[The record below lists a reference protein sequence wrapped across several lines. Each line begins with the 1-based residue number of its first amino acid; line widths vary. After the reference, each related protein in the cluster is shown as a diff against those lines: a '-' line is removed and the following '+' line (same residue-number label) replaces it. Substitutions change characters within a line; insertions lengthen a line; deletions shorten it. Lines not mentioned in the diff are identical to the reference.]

1 MKKIYMKPETI
12 SYKVELAALMGS
24 SLPQTASEEASTSGE
39 DYNKALSREGRGF
52 WDDEDEY

>member
-1 MKKIYMKPETI
+1 MKPETI

>member
-1 MKKIYMKPETI
+1 MKKIYIKPETI

-39 DYNKALSREGRGF
+39 DYNKALSRGGRGF